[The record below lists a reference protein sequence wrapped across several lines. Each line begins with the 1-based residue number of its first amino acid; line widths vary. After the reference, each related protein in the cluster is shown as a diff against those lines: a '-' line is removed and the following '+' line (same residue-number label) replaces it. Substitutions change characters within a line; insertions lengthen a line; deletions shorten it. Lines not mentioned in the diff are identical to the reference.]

1 MYVNLPAFGKK
12 EIVFIKSLI
21 AANFM
26 EDPLIVLLNPE
37 PYINELKNL
46 RKQQIL
52 TYKIKFI
59 EEVKND
65 IAATEDENEKKDL
78 LDIINLLDDDRKLF
92 ENELSNLSNAFQVMG
107 YWPNLLYPAPTNIV
121 TNE

>member
-1 MYVNLPAFGKK
+1 MDYKLRIP
-12 EIVFIKSLI
+12 
-21 AANFM
+21 
-26 EDPLIVLLNPE
+26 
-37 PYINELKNL
+37 LKNL

-59 EEVKND
+59 EEVKAD
-65 IAATEDENEKKDL
+65 IEATEDENEKKDL